1 MPDKCQL
8 VQTLEQQIKK
18 SAFKNGLILGLV
30 ITVLNILS
38 FYLITAPSISALLF
52 ILAPITFRAVIPMI
66 ILLFLCFNTRK
77 SVGGLWTFK
86 QATTGIFI
94 MLMTAYLFNLAGKDM
109 MFDKVIEPNS
119 VEKTKTAAIAVKA
132 SNMKE
137 RGFSQDKINAAIS
150 DMKKDFIQKD
160 TVTIGNFITGNVFI
174 ILFLFVFALI
184 FASLIRN
191 AEYVSAP
198 GKK

>member
-1 MPDKCQL
+1 M
-8 VQTLEQQIKK
+8 QTLEQNIKK
-18 SAFKNGLILGLV
+18 NGFKNGLILGVV
-30 ITVLNILS
+30 IAILNILS
-38 FYLITAPSISALLF
+38 FYLITATSISAMLF
-52 ILAPITFRAVIPMI
+52 ILAPIVCRAVIPMI
-66 ILLFLCFNTRK
+66 VLLLLCFRVRK
-77 SVGGLWTFK
+77 NVGGLWTFK

-94 MLMTAYLFNLAGKDM
+94 MLITAYVINLAGKDLL
-109 MFDKVIEPNS
+109 FDKVIEPNS

-137 RGFSQDKINAAIS
+137 RGFTQDKINAAIA
-150 DMKKDFIQKD
+150 DMKNDFIQKD
-160 TVTIGNFITGNVFI
+160 SVSLGNFITENVFI

-191 AEYVSAP
+191 AEYVSVA

>member
-1 MPDKCQL
+1 
-8 VQTLEQQIKK
+8 VQTLEQKIKK
-18 SAFKNGLILGLV
+18 SAFKNGLILGLI
-30 ITVLNILS
+30 ITALNILS
-38 FYLITAPSISALLF
+38 FYIITASSISALLF
-52 ILAPITFRAVIPMI
+52 IIAPIIFRAVIPMI
-66 ILLFLCFNTRK
+66 VLLFLCFNIRK
-77 SVGGLWTFK
+77 NVGGLWTFK

-94 MLMTAYLFNLAGKDM
+94 MLITAYLFNLAGKDM
-109 MFDKVIEPNS
+109 IFDKVIEPNS
-119 VEKTKTAAIAVKA
+119 VEKTKAAAIAVKA

-137 RGFSQDKINAAIS
+137 KGASQDKIDASIA

-160 TVTIGNFITGNVFI
+160 GVSVGNFITENVFI

-191 AEYVSAP
+191 AEYVSVP